1 MKNPKKVVKN
11 RVILNLIQ
19 DLRRLSLQL
28 VNNLRGRFQIK
39 FAMTP
44 CVKGFT
50 PYCHPELDSGSRRC
64 FIKGF
69 TLIELLVVVLI
80 IGILAS
86 IALPQY
92 QKAVLKSRFSS
103 LFPLG
108 KTLNESNEAYYME
121 HGNYSDSLGNLD
133 VTTNDNNVQVTMG
146 NEAQHQYVLLT
157 RNDIRNN
164 LRMYQKHSP
173 NFAGET
179 HCEALQDNTQANWL
193 CKDSLHGQFVGNK
206 YGYAVYSL
214 SPETVG
220 TLTRT
225 YYDTKRLTLTD
236 GDTCI
241 ATTQGGCANGTV
253 TKEGICDGRNAGYGC
268 GNSRVSDHSICYAG
282 SVGCGGNA
290 SFSDHSVCVGAGSG
304 ACYWAPFKNR
314 SSCIGLASSGWQ
326 GGACNGSLHKY
337 SESSACFG
345 QASNTCNQGQYDA
358 SSCIGNAGSTCTGAD
373 FKTGSICYANASGAC
388 TGNTYDATS
397 CCAGGENCENVADRC
412 ETKNIIVP
420 TQPTLPNY

>member
-39 FAMTP
+39 FGMTP

-50 PYCHPELDSGSRRC
+50 
-64 FIKGF
+64 
-69 TLIELLVVVLI
+69 LIEVLIVVLI
-80 IGILAS
+80 VAILSA
-86 IALPQY
+86 IAVPQY

-225 YYDTKRLTLTD
+225 YYDTAKLTLTD

-241 ATTQGGCANGTV
+241 ATSGVQGCTNSKISNGS
-253 TKEGICDGRNAGYGC
+253 ICDGRSGAWYSCAG
-268 GNSRVSDHSICYAG
+268 VQATDHAICYAATD
-282 SVGCGGNA
+282 GCGGNA
-290 SFSDHSVCVGAGSG
+290 SFSDHSVCVSEKPEG
-304 ACYWAPFKNR
+304 CYWNTFKHY
-314 SSCIGLASSGWQ
+314 SSCVGISGQ
-326 GGACNGSLHKY
+326 GGYGGYGCQSPRSFSDHSVCFGVKQGNCAGGTFTTAY
-337 SESSACFG
+337 SENSACVG
-345 QASNTCNQGQYDA
+345 DATGTCRK
-358 SSCIGNAGSTCTGAD
+358 SD

-412 ETKNIIVP
+412 ETKNITVP